1 MEMPNLPIAAVG
13 SRRNEDIALDLLKF
27 VAAYTDFAKVGTG
40 GVGFQNPSAAKSQDQ
55 VDRLLELYSRCLHT
69 VEGKK

>member
-1 MEMPNLPIAAVG
+1 MEMPNLPITAVG

-27 VAAYTDFAKVGTG
+27 VAAYTDFGKGAA
-40 GVGFQNPSAAKSQDQ
+40 GVGFQQPGSAKTQDQ
-55 VDRLLELYSRCLHT
+55 VDKLLELYSRCLHT